1 MDCDEPAWYE
11 QQDEALQTRIRM
23 LACFTADL
31 QGGDWRQLLPGASR
45 GARFDRAIFD
55 QIVDMLVAPLLSQRM
70 QTEVRRSLVDAAPS
84 VQGAQPK
91 FPNSTAAEA
100 RIRGHALVTPAAH
113 LWQVLAYL

>member
-1 MDCDEPAWYE
+1 MNLPSAMGCEALAWNE
-11 QQDEALQTRIRM
+11 QQNEALQTRIRM

-31 QGGDWRQLLPGASR
+31 QGGYWRQLLPGASR
-45 GARFDRAIFD
+45 GARFDRATFD

-91 FPNSTAAEA
+91 LPNSTVAET
-100 RIRGHALVTPAAH
+100 RIRG
-113 LWQVLAYL
+113 